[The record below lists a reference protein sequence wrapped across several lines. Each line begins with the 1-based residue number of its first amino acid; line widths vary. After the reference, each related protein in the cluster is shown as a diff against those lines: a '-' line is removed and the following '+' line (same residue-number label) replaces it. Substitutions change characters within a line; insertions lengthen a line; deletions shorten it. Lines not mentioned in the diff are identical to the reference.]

1 MTNITRREKFLF
13 YPMIKA
19 CCKSL
24 SFSLIIVLLATRLGS
39 YTHEMFVGPIQ
50 EYISQAAT
58 VCADEESPAKTPYL
72 FKVKRLLLDVAS
84 VEHVEIVI
92 ALSPALDPQ
101 FPRQKFFMPP
111 EVYLDIV
118 IPPDENPSRV
128 S

>member
-13 YPMIKA
+13 YPTIKA
-19 CCKSL
+19 CSQSL
-24 SFSLIIVLLATRLGS
+24 SFFLIVVLLATRLSS

-50 EYISQAAT
+50 EHISQAAT

-84 VEHVEIVI
+84 VEQIEIVI

-101 FPRQKFFMPP
+101 FPLQKFSMPP
-111 EVYLDIV
+111 EVFLDIV
-118 IPPDENPSRV
+118 VPPDERLFGV